1 MDATQGVTEQD
12 TKIAGYAHEAG
23 KGMIILVNKWDLI
36 EKDSKSTETYAED
49 IRRELAFL
57 QYAPIVYV
65 SALTKQRI
73 HRLGELIQFVSEQQ
87 TRRVSTGVL
96 NEVLTDAKLMNPP
109 PMKYGKE
116 IKLYYMTQVGVK
128 PPTFVLFCN
137 YAQYVHFSYVR
148 FLENRLRESFGFE
161 GTPIR
166 LVLRGKRDGDDE

>member
-1 MDATQGVTEQD
+1 
-12 TKIAGYAHEAG
+12 
-23 KGMIILVNKWDLI
+23 
-36 EKDSKSTETYAED
+36 
-49 IRRELAFL
+49 
-57 QYAPIVYV
+57 
-65 SALTKQRI
+65 
-73 HRLGELIQFVSEQQ
+73 
-87 TRRVSTGVL
+87 
-96 NEVLTDAKLMNPP
+96 MNPP

>member
-1 MDATQGVTEQD
+1 
-12 TKIAGYAHEAG
+12 
-23 KGMIILVNKWDLI
+23 
-36 EKDSKSTETYAED
+36 
-49 IRRELAFL
+49 
-57 QYAPIVYV
+57 
-65 SALTKQRI
+65 
-73 HRLGELIQFVSEQQ
+73 
-87 TRRVSTGVL
+87 
-96 NEVLTDAKLMNPP
+96 MNPP

-116 IKLYYMTQVGVK
+116 IKLYYMTQVGVN